1 MLNGSGEPIGKGEWT
16 LCSIVLTSCLLRSNL
31 YFGLKH
37 RSARSLSAGLMW
49 FDYQTLQQS
58 PDRFLRHWCDQ
69 NDRLKYGWTYH
80 DGEAFG
86 SERITDENLHMNIQW
101 LKEVTGQHGGDWT
114 ARIHLTPQV
123 CTDGKRRR
131 ESISPE
137 DTQLM
142 PRSSIYEKR

>member
-1 MLNGSGEPIGKGEWT
+1 MLNGSGERIGKTNSGP
-16 LCSIVLTSCLLRSNL
+16 LMFYLSHCSSLRRSNL

-80 DGEAFG
+80 DGETFG
-86 SERITDENLHMNIQW
+86 TERITDENLHINIQW

-123 CTDGKRRR
+123 CTD
-131 ESISPE
+131 
-137 DTQLM
+137 
-142 PRSSIYEKR
+142 